1 MATIGAE
8 DILSLHGSDAHL
20 PTSPCHSYRVPPT
33 SMQVELIIEQ
43 FKQEQEKMLPI
54 ITQLD
59 VGYSDGS
66 SNDTRKGRKFLPR

>member
-1 MATIGAE
+1 MGAE
-8 DILSLHGSDAHL
+8 AENILSLHGSDAHL

-33 SMQVELIIEQ
+33 SMQVELVIEE

-54 ITQLD
+54 ITQLA
-59 VGYSDGS
+59 VGCSDGS